1 MIGRRTFG
9 RGALALAAVIGLGGA
24 LGGALPAE
32 AQDHA
37 KLRHA
42 LMQSEAE
49 SWEWVRTKNV
59 AAMQN
64 YFADDALLI
73 FADGSRYGKAEFLK
87 ALPGTSIDNIVI
99 DKATSG
105 VIAISPDVATLLYK
119 VSYKSGGTTYKAA
132 SASTY
137 VRRNGK
143 WLSVLYQETPVK

>member
-1 MIGRRTFG
+1 MIDRRTMG
-9 RGALALAAVIGLGGA
+9 RTLATAALVGLAGT
-24 LGGALPAE
+24 LPAA
-32 AQDHA
+32 AQAPPADHA
-37 KLRHA
+37 KLRHL
-42 LMQSEAE
+42 LMQSEAA

-59 AAMQN
+59 AAMQD

-73 FADGSRYGKAEFLK
+73 FCDGSRFGKPEFLK
-87 ALPGTSIDNIVI
+87 ALPGLAIDNIVI

-105 VIAISPDVATLLYK
+105 VLAISPDVATLLYK
-119 VSYKSGGTTYKAA
+119 VSYRSGNTTYKAA